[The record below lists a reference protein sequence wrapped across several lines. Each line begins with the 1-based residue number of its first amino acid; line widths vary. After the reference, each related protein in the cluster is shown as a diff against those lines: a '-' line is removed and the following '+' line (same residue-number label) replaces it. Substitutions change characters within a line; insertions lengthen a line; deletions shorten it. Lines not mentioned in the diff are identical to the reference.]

1 MVNPNPFSL
10 MALAQGVVDEPDILA
25 IEYNFNC
32 PHQSLGY
39 IAPVEYIEK
48 KLAKYPTQC
57 YYVVS

>member
-1 MVNPNPFSL
+1 MVNHNPFSL
-10 MALAQGVVDEPDILA
+10 TAPVQDVVDELNILA
-25 IEYNFNC
+25 IGYNFNC

-48 KLAKYPTQC
+48 KLAKYPARC